1 MSLHVV
7 ATFGAIRRV
16 TRREEQRRY
25 RARLRETM
33 GEAAYLARRAEE
45 MRAYRSGGS
54 PRLYASRTEAER
66 EKARRKRA
74 RRHARGLT
82 SDGTPVVRPDLQAV
96 QLARFECPQG
106 CICRDCLFP
115 PAPYFPRVVRAHH
128 V

>member
-7 ATFGAIRRV
+7 ATFGDTRRV

-25 RARLRETM
+25 RARLREVI

-45 MRAYRSGGS
+45 MREYRKGGS

-96 QLARFECPQG
+96 QLRRFECPQG

-115 PAPYFPRVVRAHH
+115 PVSYLPRIVRVAN